1 MNFELRKLKIYFCRY
16 DFVKVYDGIDELG
29 TQLGGGDLTG
39 GPPAQIT
46 STGTDIFIRFTTDS
60 SETTA
65 GFRIEFEAG

>member
-1 MNFELRKLKIYFCRY
+1 MNFELRKLKIYIFRY